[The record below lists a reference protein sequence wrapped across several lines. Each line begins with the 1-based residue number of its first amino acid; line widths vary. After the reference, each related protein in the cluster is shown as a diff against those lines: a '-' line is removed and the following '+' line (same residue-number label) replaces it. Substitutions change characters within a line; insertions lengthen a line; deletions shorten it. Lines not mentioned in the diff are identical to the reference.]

1 MGDYSV
7 KAVLSAVDR
16 GFTST
21 LNNAGRS
28 IDTLSGKISSGL
40 GFGVL
45 TGIGQKA
52 FDTIAGGAKSL
63 VSSVVSTGMAF
74 ESSMSNVQ
82 ALSGATGADF
92 EALSAKAQEM
102 GAKTKFS
109 ASEAADAMGYMAMAG
124 WNAKDMLNGIE
135 GVMNL
140 AAASGEDLAS
150 VSDIVT
156 DAMTAFGLAADGT
169 TKGVANATYFADT
182 LAATAAS
189 ANTNVGLMGE
199 TFKYVGT
206 MAGSLGYSI
215 EDVSLAIGLM
225 ANRGLKGSMA
235 GTSLNSVMTRLATNT
250 SGAREAI
257 EKLGVKFYDS
267 SGNARALGDVMTE
280 LRDATKGMNN
290 EQKTALANTVAGM
303 EAQKGLL
310 AILNATD
317 DEYNS
322 LADSIKN
329 STGAA
334 QKQADVKMDNLYG
347 DVTRLKSAWDGL
359 SIKIYTAVNALG
371 KSKDGLGSMRSVVQ
385 SVTDIVNKTADA
397 VENLSNVYASSGL
410 SGVVAEVNKML
421 SGTSDGVKNVGA
433 AIAGIGAVVGANAFF
448 NSGTWSAVGK
458 GISIVNG
465 GFGGLVS
472 SVASSAKGFKKS
484 ASSFLPFEV
493 NIRKSI
499 ASMRSDFRQSSK
511 WISSL
516 GEATSQSLQAVSSRF
531 ATTGGNVKSALDGIS
546 GHVRSFGDNLARNM
560 WDKVNNI
567 TTPLKQMSQK
577 ASTILKPFSMVGSVV
592 GKALSTVAGAAV
604 NLGAKTAS
612 GLTKIMG
619 LALKALMP
627 AALVAA
633 ALAGIGLLYS
643 QFGTQ
648 IDQMLSMAQT
658 KGPQIITNLVNGIS
672 SRLPD
677 LIQQGGKLV
686 SGLLDTITANLPAV
700 LNGGVTLVQSLVS
713 GLISALPSLATSAT
727 NMISTLLVGI
737 ASALPSLIVSGMQL
751 LLALAQGIA
760 NNLPTLINSA
770 VTAIS
775 TFAQGFIQNL
785 PTILTL
791 AAQIIGTLAQGLIS
805 AIPQLIS
812 AIPQVVSSMIDTI
825 MSTDWLAVGSQIV
838 SAIGEGIF
846 GGLAGIGGK
855 IGNFFGS
862 ISDWFAGGEK
872 GGESVT
878 SGSVSSIN
886 AGIPQVSSAA
896 TSMGTAATSS
906 VASGMQ
912 SSTGTVTSAAQS
924 VVTSATN
931 TFSAASGTAMT
942 AGSSI
947 GQSLS
952 SGLQGSVG
960 SINNVASTAMNGFN
974 ASLNTGGATAV
985 SNAGKIARNIVTA
998 FKPAIT
1004 GARTSGRTIGQNFA
1018 SAISSKS
1025 GAVSGASR
1033 RLVSAV
1039 RSALSNV
1046 STYQYGVYIG
1056 QGLANGIWSQ
1066 LGNVRAAANA
1076 LVAQAERAIRA
1087 KAMIHSP
1094 SKLTYQLGEYFG
1106 EGFTNGI
1113 ENLTKDAWKAASDL
1127 VSIPAVNVPQMALAG
1142 WDTTLNDE
1150 YFYNDSAEYVIYV
1163 PVEIDGKEVATVTA
1177 PYTEAELAKRQ
1188 KYRNRKQGIR

>member
-40 GFGVL
+40 GFGIL

-169 TKGVANATYFADT
+169 TKGVAN

-257 EKLGVKFYDS
+257 EKLGVKFYDT

-334 QKQADVKMDNLYG
+334 QEQTDIKMDNLYG

-410 SGVVAEVNKML
+410 SGVVSEANKIL

-433 AIAGIGAVVGANAFF
+433 AIAGIGAVVGASAFF
-448 NSGTWSAVGK
+448 NSGTWSAVSK
-458 GISIVNG
+458 GIGVVSG

-472 SVASSAKGFKKS
+472 SVASSAAGFKSNLSK
-484 ASSFLPFEV
+484 F
-493 NIRKSI
+493 SI
-499 ASMRSDFRQSSK
+499 DS
-511 WISSL
+511 
-516 GEATSQSLQAVSSRF
+516 
-531 ATTGGNVKSALDGIS
+531 
-546 GHVRSFGDNLARNM
+546 
-560 WDKVNNI
+560 
-567 TTPLKQMSQK
+567 
-577 ASTILKPFSMVGSVV
+577 V
-592 GKALSTVAGAAV
+592 GKGIQHPRH
-604 NLGAKTAS
+604 AK
-612 GLTKIMG
+612 
-619 LALKALMP
+619 
-627 AALVAA
+627 
-633 ALAGIGLLYS
+633 
-643 QFGTQ
+643 
-648 IDQMLSMAQT
+648 
-658 KGPQIITNLVNGIS
+658 
-672 SRLPD
+672 
-677 LIQQGGKLV
+677 
-686 SGLLDTITANLPAV
+686 
-700 LNGGVTLVQSLVS
+700 
-713 GLISALPSLATSAT
+713 
-727 NMISTLLVGI
+727 
-737 ASALPSLIVSGMQL
+737 
-751 LLALAQGIA
+751 
-760 NNLPTLINSA
+760 
-770 VTAIS
+770 
-775 TFAQGFIQNL
+775 
-785 PTILTL
+785 
-791 AAQIIGTLAQGLIS
+791 
-805 AIPQLIS
+805 
-812 AIPQVVSSMIDTI
+812 
-825 MSTDWLAVGSQIV
+825 
-838 SAIGEGIF
+838 
-846 GGLAGIGGK
+846 
-855 IGNFFGS
+855 NFQRV
-862 ISDWFAGGEK
+862 W
-872 GGESVT
+872 
-878 SGSVSSIN
+878 
-886 AGIPQVSSAA
+886 
-896 TSMGTAATSS
+896 
-906 VASGMQ
+906 
-912 SSTGTVTSAAQS
+912 
-924 VVTSATN
+924 
-931 TFSAASGTAMT
+931 
-942 AGSSI
+942 
-947 GQSLS
+947 
-952 SGLQGSVG
+952 
-960 SINNVASTAMNGFN
+960 
-974 ASLNTGGATAV
+974 
-985 SNAGKIARNIVTA
+985 R
-998 FKPAIT
+998 KP
-1004 GARTSGRTIGQNFA
+1004 G
-1018 SAISSKS
+1018 
-1025 GAVSGASR
+1025 
-1033 RLVSAV
+1033 
-1039 RSALSNV
+1039 
-1046 STYQYGVYIG
+1046 
-1056 QGLANGIWSQ
+1056 
-1066 LGNVRAAANA
+1066 
-1076 LVAQAERAIRA
+1076 
-1087 KAMIHSP
+1087 
-1094 SKLTYQLGEYFG
+1094 
-1106 EGFTNGI
+1106 
-1113 ENLTKDAWKAASDL
+1113 
-1127 VSIPAVNVPQMALAG
+1127 
-1142 WDTTLNDE
+1142 
-1150 YFYNDSAEYVIYV
+1150 
-1163 PVEIDGKEVATVTA
+1163 
-1177 PYTEAELAKRQ
+1177 
-1188 KYRNRKQGIR
+1188 

>member
-7 KAVLSAVDR
+7 KAVLSAIDR

-40 GFGVL
+40 GFGIL

-92 EALSAKAQEM
+92 EALSEKAQEM

-109 ASEAADAMGYMAMAG
+109 ASEAADAMDYMAMAG
-124 WNAKDMLNGIE
+124 WDAKDMLNGIE

-322 LADSIKN
+322 LADSINN

-347 DVTRLKSAWDGL
+347 DVTILKSAWDGL
-359 SIKIYTAVNALG
+359 SVGIYTAVNALG
-371 KSKDGLGSMRSVVQ
+371 NSKDGLGAMRSVVR
-385 SVTDIVNKTADA
+385 SVTDVVNKAADA
-397 VENLSNVYASSGL
+397 VENLSNAYTTSGL

-421 SGTSDGVKNVGA
+421 SGTSDGVKNVGT

-448 NSGTWSAVGK
+448 SSGTWSAVSK
-458 GISIVNG
+458 GIDVVNG
-465 GFGGLVS
+465 GFGVLVS

-531 ATTGGNVKSALDGIS
+531 ATTGGNVKSTLDGIS

-686 SGLLDTITANLPAV
+686 SDLLDTITANLPAV

-727 NMISTLLVGI
+727 NMISTLLMGI

-1004 GARTSGRTIGQNFA
+1004 GARTSGQTIGQNFA

-1025 GAVSGASR
+1025 GAVSSASR
-1033 RLVSAV
+1033 RLV
-1039 RSALSNV
+1039 
-1046 STYQYGVYIG
+1046 
-1056 QGLANGIWSQ
+1056 IWSQ

>member
-40 GFGVL
+40 GFGIL

-124 WNAKDMLNGIE
+124 WNAKDMLNSIE

-322 LADSIKN
+322 LTDSIKN

-334 QKQADVKMDNLYG
+334 QEQADIKMENLYG

-410 SGVVAEVNKML
+410 SGVAAEVNKML

-448 NSGTWSAVGK
+448 SSGTWSAVSK
-458 GISIVNG
+458 GIDVVNG

-672 SRLPD
+672 SRLPE

-713 GLISALPSLATSAT
+713 GLISALPSLAASAT

-737 ASALPSLIVSGMQL
+737 ASALPSLIVSGMQCFWHWHRVL
-751 LLALAQGIA
+751 
-760 NNLPTLINSA
+760 
-770 VTAIS
+770 
-775 TFAQGFIQNL
+775 
-785 PTILTL
+785 
-791 AAQIIGTLAQGLIS
+791 QIICQ
-805 AIPQLIS
+805 
-812 AIPQVVSSMIDTI
+812 
-825 MSTDWLAVGSQIV
+825 
-838 SAIGEGIF
+838 
-846 GGLAGIGGK
+846 
-855 IGNFFGS
+855 
-862 ISDWFAGGEK
+862 
-872 GGESVT
+872 
-878 SGSVSSIN
+878 
-886 AGIPQVSSAA
+886 
-896 TSMGTAATSS
+896 
-906 VASGMQ
+906 
-912 SSTGTVTSAAQS
+912 
-924 VVTSATN
+924 
-931 TFSAASGTAMT
+931 
-942 AGSSI
+942 
-947 GQSLS
+947 
-952 SGLQGSVG
+952 
-960 SINNVASTAMNGFN
+960 
-974 ASLNTGGATAV
+974 
-985 SNAGKIARNIVTA
+985 R
-998 FKPAIT
+998 
-1004 GARTSGRTIGQNFA
+1004 
-1018 SAISSKS
+1018 
-1025 GAVSGASR
+1025 
-1033 RLVSAV
+1033 
-1039 RSALSNV
+1039 
-1046 STYQYGVYIG
+1046 
-1056 QGLANGIWSQ
+1056 
-1066 LGNVRAAANA
+1066 
-1076 LVAQAERAIRA
+1076 
-1087 KAMIHSP
+1087 
-1094 SKLTYQLGEYFG
+1094 
-1106 EGFTNGI
+1106 
-1113 ENLTKDAWKAASDL
+1113 
-1127 VSIPAVNVPQMALAG
+1127 
-1142 WDTTLNDE
+1142 
-1150 YFYNDSAEYVIYV
+1150 
-1163 PVEIDGKEVATVTA
+1163 
-1177 PYTEAELAKRQ
+1177 
-1188 KYRNRKQGIR
+1188 

>member
-1 MGDYSV
+1 M
-7 KAVLSAVDR
+7 
-16 GFTST
+16 
-21 LNNAGRS
+21 
-28 IDTLSGKISSGL
+28 
-40 GFGVL
+40 
-45 TGIGQKA
+45 
-52 FDTIAGGAKSL
+52 
-63 VSSVVSTGMAF
+63 
-74 ESSMSNVQ
+74 
-82 ALSGATGADF
+82 
-92 EALSAKAQEM
+92 
-102 GAKTKFS
+102 
-109 ASEAADAMGYMAMAG
+109 
-124 WNAKDMLNGIE
+124 
-135 GVMNL
+135 
-140 AAASGEDLAS
+140 
-150 VSDIVT
+150 
-156 DAMTAFGLAADGT
+156 
-169 TKGVANATYFADT
+169 
-182 LAATAAS
+182 
-189 ANTNVGLMGE
+189 
-199 TFKYVGT
+199 VGT

-410 SGVVAEVNKML
+410 SGVAAEVNKML

-472 SVASSAKGFKKS
+472 SVASSTKGFKKS

-619 LALKALMP
+619 LVCPCHHEAEKAL
-627 AALVAA
+627 
-633 ALAGIGLLYS
+633 
-643 QFGTQ
+643 
-648 IDQMLSMAQT
+648 
-658 KGPQIITNLVNGIS
+658 
-672 SRLPD
+672 PD
-677 LIQQGGKLV
+677 
-686 SGLLDTITANLPAV
+686 
-700 LNGGVTLVQSLVS
+700 
-713 GLISALPSLATSAT
+713 
-727 NMISTLLVGI
+727 
-737 ASALPSLIVSGMQL
+737 
-751 LLALAQGIA
+751 
-760 NNLPTLINSA
+760 
-770 VTAIS
+770 
-775 TFAQGFIQNL
+775 
-785 PTILTL
+785 
-791 AAQIIGTLAQGLIS
+791 
-805 AIPQLIS
+805 
-812 AIPQVVSSMIDTI
+812 
-825 MSTDWLAVGSQIV
+825 GS
-838 SAIGEGIF
+838 
-846 GGLAGIGGK
+846 
-855 IGNFFGS
+855 
-862 ISDWFAGGEK
+862 
-872 GGESVT
+872 
-878 SGSVSSIN
+878 
-886 AGIPQVSSAA
+886 
-896 TSMGTAATSS
+896 
-906 VASGMQ
+906 
-912 SSTGTVTSAAQS
+912 
-924 VVTSATN
+924 
-931 TFSAASGTAMT
+931 
-942 AGSSI
+942 
-947 GQSLS
+947 
-952 SGLQGSVG
+952 
-960 SINNVASTAMNGFN
+960 
-974 ASLNTGGATAV
+974 
-985 SNAGKIARNIVTA
+985 
-998 FKPAIT
+998 
-1004 GARTSGRTIGQNFA
+1004 
-1018 SAISSKS
+1018 
-1025 GAVSGASR
+1025 
-1033 RLVSAV
+1033 
-1039 RSALSNV
+1039 
-1046 STYQYGVYIG
+1046 
-1056 QGLANGIWSQ
+1056 
-1066 LGNVRAAANA
+1066 
-1076 LVAQAERAIRA
+1076 
-1087 KAMIHSP
+1087 
-1094 SKLTYQLGEYFG
+1094 
-1106 EGFTNGI
+1106 
-1113 ENLTKDAWKAASDL
+1113 
-1127 VSIPAVNVPQMALAG
+1127 
-1142 WDTTLNDE
+1142 
-1150 YFYNDSAEYVIYV
+1150 
-1163 PVEIDGKEVATVTA
+1163 
-1177 PYTEAELAKRQ
+1177 EL
-1188 KYRNRKQGIR
+1188 